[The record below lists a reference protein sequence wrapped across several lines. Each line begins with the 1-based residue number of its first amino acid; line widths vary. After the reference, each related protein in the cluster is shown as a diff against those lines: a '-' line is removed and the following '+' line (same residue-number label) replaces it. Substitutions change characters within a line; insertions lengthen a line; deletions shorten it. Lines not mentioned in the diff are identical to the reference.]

1 MIGYPAAALYEEV
14 AFIAYY
20 LHWPREQI
28 MALDHRE
35 RQTWVAEISRIN
47 KQLNESAKA
56 ES

>member
-1 MIGYPAAALYEEV
+1 MNGYPAEALYQEV

-20 LHWPREQI
+20 LHWPRERI

-47 KQLNESAKA
+47 KQLNESAKT

>member
-1 MIGYPAAALYEEV
+1 MIGYPAESLQEEV

-35 RQTWVAEISRIN
+35 RQTWVAEVSRIN
-47 KQLNESAKA
+47 KQLNEAAKMEA
-56 ES
+56 